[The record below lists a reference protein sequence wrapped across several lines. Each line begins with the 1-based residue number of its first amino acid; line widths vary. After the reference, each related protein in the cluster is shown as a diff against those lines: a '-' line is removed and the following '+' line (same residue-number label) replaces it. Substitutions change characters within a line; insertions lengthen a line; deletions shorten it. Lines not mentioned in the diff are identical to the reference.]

1 METGTIGIILA
12 TISTTL
18 LYLAA
23 IRCIRNNKENKVV
36 IPDVDRHE
44 YPKKEEPEF
53 IKISQGRTIP
63 NPDYVII
70 GKDSDLLSQFRQIHC
85 DAGVDCLGEC
95 KTVTTGGE
103 LLGLY
108 SGCKPIK
115 LPPGDYVYNE
125 CRGNIPIDYYMKRG
139 NKRYFR
145 GDNIKVVITVKGKR
159 YDSSI

>member
-1 METGTIGIILA
+1 METAIGEMLMIGLIGVGIVVILLTIRWLWV
-12 TISTTL
+12 L
-18 LYLAA
+18 LTD
-23 IRCIRNNKENKVV
+23 RVEVV

-70 GKDSDLLSQFRQIHC
+70 GKDSDLLSQLRQIHC

-115 LPPGDYVYNE
+115 LPPGFIFVE
-125 CRGNIPIDYYMKRG
+125 II
-139 NKRYFR
+139 
-145 GDNIKVVITVKGKR
+145 
-159 YDSSI
+159 

>member
-1 METGTIGIILA
+1 METAIGETLMIGLIGVWIVVILLTIRRLWV
-12 TISTTL
+12 L
-18 LYLAA
+18 LTD
-23 IRCIRNNKENKVV
+23 RVEVV

-44 YPKKEEPEF
+44 YPKKEEP
-53 IKISQGRTIP
+53 

-70 GKDSDLLSQFRQIHC
+70 GKDSDC

-145 GDNIKVVITVKGKR
+145 GDNIKVVITVKR
-159 YDSSI
+159 

>member
-1 METGTIGIILA
+1 METAIGEMLMIGLIGVGIVVILLTIRWLWV
-12 TISTTL
+12 L
-18 LYLAA
+18 LTD
-23 IRCIRNNKENKVV
+23 RVEVV
-36 IPDVDRHE
+36 IPDVARHE

-70 GKDSDLLSQFRQIHC
+70 GKDSDC